1 MQAGSIYRSCA
12 RTQAEIGVVLL
23 ERGDFHR
30 GVKPCQAKFDK
41 NVGWVYRSLEFDN
54 AILREGDPVTVGAGI
69 LICISF
75 NPLYVWVNLKN
86 KFAALE

>member
-1 MQAGSIYRSCA
+1 MQAGSISRSCA

-30 GVKPCQAKFDK
+30 GRSLGQAKFDK
-41 NVGWVYRSLEFDN
+41 NVGWVYRSLEFEN

-69 LICISF
+69 ILR
-75 NPLYVWVNLKN
+75 
-86 KFAALE
+86 